1 MRNANTRMHL
11 REEPRLSNLGNFSAE
26 RSYMTTRLSK
36 FSLFKIVGERKLLS
50 KTADMLNQIKVLI

>member
-1 MRNANTRMHL
+1 MHL

-26 RSYMTTRLSK
+26 RSYMTTRLLK